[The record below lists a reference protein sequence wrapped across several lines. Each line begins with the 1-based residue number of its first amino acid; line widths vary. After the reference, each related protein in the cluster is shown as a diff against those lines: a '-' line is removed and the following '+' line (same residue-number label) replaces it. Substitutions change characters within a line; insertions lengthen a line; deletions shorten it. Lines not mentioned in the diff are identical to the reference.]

1 MRGGKREKK
10 RTSSA
15 NRWENISYAE
25 YRLMIETSISKK
37 FAKDVQRDSK
47 EVGNMVTPVKLLT
60 LSGRRSDLSIGI
72 QNAHI
77 RTS

>member
-1 MRGGKREKK
+1 
-10 RTSSA
+10 
-15 NRWENISYAE
+15 
-25 YRLMIETSISKK
+25 MIETSISKK
-37 FAKDVQRDSK
+37 FAKYVQRDSK

-60 LSGRRSDLSIGI
+60 PLGRRSDLSIGI

>member
-1 MRGGKREKK
+1 
-10 RTSSA
+10 
-15 NRWENISYAE
+15 
-25 YRLMIETSISKK
+25 MIETSISKK

-72 QNAHI
+72 QNA
-77 RTS
+77 RRNVML